1 MTTIINTTDLQK
13 NVWTVSREIY
23 KKNFIV
29 TNKWR
34 WRLRILP
41 YFDWSDKY
49 LEEYFENLEIFLNR
63 EKLKNQMEES
73 KNSWKSNLVKKKFID
88 EAEVKYWDNVEKS
101 LLNNNWEY
109 FSLNSDWEKITEKIL
124 EEKLWK

>member
-34 WRLRILP
+34 WRLRVLP
-41 YFDWSDKY
+41 YFDWSDEY
-49 LEEYFENLEIFLNR
+49 LEEYFENLEIFLNK
-63 EKLKNQMEES
+63 EELKNKMEES
-73 KNSWKSNLVKKKFID
+73 KNSWRSNLVI
-88 EAEVKYWDNVEKS
+88 
-101 LLNNNWEY
+101 
-109 FSLNSDWEKITEKIL
+109 
-124 EEKLWK
+124 

>member
-13 NVWTVSREIY
+13 NIWTVSRGIY

-34 WRLRILP
+34 WRLRVLP
-41 YFDWSDKY
+41 YFDWSDEY

-63 EKLKNQMEES
+63 EKLKCQMEES
-73 KNSWKSNLVKKKFID
+73 KDSWKSNLVI
-88 EAEVKYWDNVEKS
+88 
-101 LLNNNWEY
+101 
-109 FSLNSDWEKITEKIL
+109 
-124 EEKLWK
+124 

>member
-34 WRLRILP
+34 WRLRVLP
-41 YFDWSDKY
+41 YFDWSDEY

-73 KNSWKSNLVKKKFID
+73 KESWKSNLVI
-88 EAEVKYWDNVEKS
+88 
-101 LLNNNWEY
+101 
-109 FSLNSDWEKITEKIL
+109 
-124 EEKLWK
+124 

>member
-34 WRLRILP
+34 WRLRVLP
-41 YFDWSDKY
+41 YFDWSEEY

-63 EKLKNQMEES
+63 EKLKNQMKES
-73 KNSWKSNLVKKKFID
+73 KNSWKSNLVI
-88 EAEVKYWDNVEKS
+88 
-101 LLNNNWEY
+101 
-109 FSLNSDWEKITEKIL
+109 
-124 EEKLWK
+124 

>member
-34 WRLRILP
+34 GRLRVLP
-41 YFDWSDKY
+41 YFDWSDEY

-63 EKLKNQMEES
+63 EKLRNQMEES
-73 KNSWKSNLVKKKFID
+73 KNSWKSNLVI
-88 EAEVKYWDNVEKS
+88 
-101 LLNNNWEY
+101 
-109 FSLNSDWEKITEKIL
+109 
-124 EEKLWK
+124 